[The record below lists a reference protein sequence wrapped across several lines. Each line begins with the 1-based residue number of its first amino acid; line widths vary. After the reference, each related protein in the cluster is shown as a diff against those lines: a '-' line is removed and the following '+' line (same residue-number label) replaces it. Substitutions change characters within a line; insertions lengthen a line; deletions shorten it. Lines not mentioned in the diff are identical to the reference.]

1 MACRP
6 PTPPRSAR
14 RSRLLALVPPLLA
27 ALLAFPALV
36 RADCCQAVTFDP
48 VDNSPQSYTATVAGK
63 SQQFFANNKIYK
75 AVIVFPPN
83 YAMQPPAAAYQP
95 AQANCTRIAVASNN
109 PNAFQCSYASTS
121 PTHPYDFGLTFNIVV
136 PPSATTSS
144 GSSPAAP
151 KLESLTIYGES
162 CISTATSIEKC
173 ANPSDPSASQ
183 GVKLSTP
190 ISLSFLGTYP
200 LWVVILVGIL
210 AAALLVGFI
219 YVVYRNHKG
228 NPESRNTS
236 SSPGGRFAPT
246 LPNFAANDRRK
257 AASNRTSFWARA
269 TRHVTPPP
277 SSTANA
283 DHVALAPRGPPSPP
297 PAMTAMEQKN
307 GEWVFSHQA
316 GGAPRPMTAAEVAN
330 LAPAPEPTRETAAG
344 TAVTNITLPTYL
356 NIDENELVSFASTS
370 AAPAPPPAAPAPT
383 LPHVTAP
390 PALVAVE
397 DDDDDA
403 TPLHRTMSTAAHH
416 HHHPAHRGNTL
427 RKSPAPQMTP
437 PGGANLKRSTS
448 RASSGSHSRT
458 NTPNPAATGGLA
470 PLIQLDMQDMD
481 VPASI
486 RRAPSYRKAERERD
500 RDRERERGAAISRAA
515 SAAAANA
522 RRPASPVTVSRAASA
537 GTNLRRAPSAARS
550 AVSATVPAA
559 AGPTPPPPA
568 LPDYFNP
575 IEYEDPSNLAAMG
588 IKPNTPEKD
597 DQIRQWANVISSF
610 KSEAGSDTPSDVGG
624 VDEDED
630 EEAPIGVTLR
640 RTASSA
646 HPPVAPRA
654 LGAGPGSQRAAHPL
668 RRPVADDDDD
678 GVPLAMTMA
687 RHDDDDE
694 SEEEEEDHVPL
705 AAMATTLARVPTST
719 AQRGGVA
726 PADPRARTAT
736 GTSTNAGQ
744 STAAMD
750 DLLDAYLS

>member
-6 PTPPRSAR
+6 PTPPRPTR
-14 RSRLLALVPPLLA
+14 RSRLMALVPLALA

-83 YAMQPPAAAYQP
+83 YAMQPPSPAYQP

-136 PPSATTSS
+136 PPSATSSS
-144 GSSPAAP
+144 GSTPAAP

-162 CISTATSIEKC
+162 CISTATNIEKC
-173 ANPSDPSASQ
+173 ANPSDPSAPQ
-183 GVKLSTP
+183 GIKLTTP
-190 ISLSFLGTYP
+190 IALSFLGTYP

-210 AAALLVGFI
+210 AAALIVGFI

-228 NPESRNTS
+228 NPESPNS

-330 LAPAPEPTRETAAG
+330 LAPVPQPTRETAAG

-356 NIDENELVSFASTS
+356 NIDENELVSFAGTST
-370 AAPAPPPAAPAPT
+370 AAAPPPAPAPT
-383 LPHVTAP
+383 LPHVAAP
-390 PALVAVE
+390 PALVVVD

-416 HHHPAHRGNTL
+416 HHHPAAHRANTL
-427 RKSPAPQMTP
+427 RKPPAPAVAAV
-437 PGGANLKRSTS
+437 GGGTNLKRSPS

-500 RDRERERGAAISRAA
+500 RGAAISRAA
-515 SAAAANA
+515 SAAANA

-537 GTNLRRAPSAARS
+537 GTNIRRAPSTVRS
-550 AVSATVPAA
+550 VGAVSTAPAA
-559 AGPTPPPPA
+559 PTPPPPA

-610 KSEAGSDTPSDVGG
+610 KSEAGSDTPSDLGVGA
-624 VDEDED
+624 DDDDED

-646 HPPVAPRA
+646 QPPAV
-654 LGAGPGSQRAAHPL
+654 RAAVGQQRSVHPL

-694 SEEEEEDHVPL
+694 EEEEEDHVPL
-705 AAMATTLARVPTST
+705 AAMATTLARVPTSSGP
-719 AQRGGVA
+719 RGGA
-726 PADPRARTAT
+726 PSVDPRARTAT